1 MVIKNLTDG
10 VVCLDGNYTILPFDA
25 LVLPDSMYEDLKSVL
40 LSFVSLGAIDLT
52 ISGNFVNPFFDQELK
67 SIVLEG

>member
-1 MVIKNLTDG
+1 ML
-10 VVCLDGNYTILPFDA
+10 F
-25 LVLPDSMYEDLKSVL
+25 VLPDSMYEDLKSVL